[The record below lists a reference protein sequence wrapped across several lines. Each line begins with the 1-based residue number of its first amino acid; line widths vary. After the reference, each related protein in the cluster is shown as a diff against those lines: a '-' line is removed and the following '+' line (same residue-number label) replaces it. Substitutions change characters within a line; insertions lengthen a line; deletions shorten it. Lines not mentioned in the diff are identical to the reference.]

1 MMKKVIFLIMVL
13 LFAFGIL
20 AVSVMKTVAIEG
32 QSASQNY
39 KIKPVDSVLLDEES
53 VSTPSGIAQK
63 EKIDYFL
70 AYPGILPDHFLYPVK
85 MIRDRIWLWLT
96 IEPKKKA
103 ELMLL
108 FADKRLGAGKA
119 LIEGNKVDLGVSTL
133 TKGEKYLQRAVA
145 EIIKKDKED
154 SRILLEKLSLA
165 ALKHEEVLLELQE
178 KVSGETKGT
187 LETILALTRQS
198 QTQIEQ
204 ALGE

>member
-39 KIKPVDSVLLDEES
+39 KVEPVDSVLLDEES

-70 AYPGILPDHFLYPVK
+70 VYPGILPDHFLYPVK

-96 IEPKKKA
+96 VEPKKKA

-178 KVSGETKGT
+178 KVSGEAKGT

-204 ALGE
+204 ALRE

>member
-39 KIKPVDSVLLDEES
+39 KVEPVDSVLLDEES

-70 AYPGILPDHFLYPVK
+70 VYPGILPDHFLYPVK

-133 TKGEKYLQRAVA
+133 TKGEKYLQRAMA

-154 SRILLEKLSLA
+154 NRILLEKLSLA

-178 KVSGETKGT
+178 KVSGEAKGT

>member
-39 KIKPVDSVLLDEES
+39 KVEPVDSVLLDEES

-70 AYPGILPDHFLYPVK
+70 VYPGILPDHFLYPVK

-96 IEPKKKA
+96 VEPKKKA

-204 ALGE
+204 ALRE